1 MLARRPRDRCI
12 QIVTQMLMEYPAL
25 RAAVKLEEE
34 LEREGLSNLYPS
46 AVAVY
51 GTDAP
56 RGTTVNKPTEKWGIR
71 RLEWSAK
78 ALQVRQIERALEV
91 LSEDERRLI
100 EMRYLSPTIMPDKA
114 VYQEMKVTA
123 ATGKR
128 MKRRALLKIARVLG
142 IC

>member
-1 MLARRPRDRCI
+1 MARRPRDHCI
-12 QIVTQMLMEYPAL
+12 QIVTQMLVEYPAL
-25 RAAVKLEEE
+25 RAAVQLEEE

-56 RGTTVNKPTEKWGIR
+56 RGTTVNKPTETWGIR
-71 RLEWSAK
+71 RAEWSAK
-78 ALQVRQIERALEV
+78 ALQVRQIERALGV
-91 LSEDERRLI
+91 LTEDERKLI
-100 EMRYLSPTIMPDKA
+100 EMRYLSPVIMSDHA
-114 VYQEMKVTA
+114 VYRELRVSES
-123 ATGKR
+123 TGKR